1 MRKKPFTRDTAFD
14 IVNTILMIIL
24 FFVFAWPLW
33 FVIIA
38 SVSDPTAVWNG
49 EVIFTPK
56 GFNLDSYKEIL
67 KYKDIWIGYRNT
79 IFYTVVGTAINVFM
93 SILVAYPLSRR
104 DFVMKNFFTT
114 MFMITMYFSG
124 GLIPSYLVVQ
134 NLGMVNTP
142 WALLI
147 PGAVS
152 FYNVIIMRTY
162 FQNSIP
168 ESLQEAAELD
178 GANSWQYLWKIVLP
192 LSKPIL
198 AVMVLYYGIAHWN
211 GFFNALIYINDSEL
225 YPLQLFL
232 RSILINNTFNPEMLE
247 GLDPAELLE
256 MTRRSET
263 MKYGIII
270 VATIPVLCIYPAIQ
284 KHFAKGVMIGA
295 VKG

>member
-1 MRKKPFTRDTAFD
+1 MRSKPFTRDTAFD
-14 IVNTILMIIL
+14 IFNTITMVIL
-24 FFVFAWPLW
+24 FFIFAWPLW

-67 KYKDIWIGYRNT
+67 KYKDIWVGYRNT